1 MSPQNCEKIHPYIL
15 QQHLI
20 NQIIPL
26 HVYQTWYTKN
36 LPPIMHARREK
47 LKQLNPAFTFH
58 LYDDDDCSEFIKKH
72 FTIQVVNAYNSLIP
86 GAYKADLWR
95 CCVLFV
101 NGGIYMDIKL
111 LTVGGFKLIQLTT
124 KEHFVRDRLPNTI
137 YNALIV
143 CKPRNNLL
151 LNSINA
157 IVRNV
162 RIKYYGPSPLDPT
175 GPGLLGKLA
184 MKDNTVNIDL
194 KHNTNGGYIIYKN
207 KFIISTEYSEY
218 DKERSELNHK
228 IKKARYDILWNKKV
242 IYKSSI

>member
-1 MSPQNCEKIHPYIL
+1 MSKQNCEKLPPFISQEHFV
-15 QQHLI
+15 

-26 HVYQTWYTKN
+26 HVYQTWYTKT
-36 LPPIMHARREK
+36 LPPLMNARREE
-47 LKQLNPAFTFH
+47 LKRLNPAFTFH
-58 LYDDDDCSEFIKKH
+58 LYDDNDCSEFIKKH
-72 FTIQVVNAYNSLIP
+72 FTIQVLNAYNSLIP

-95 CCVLFV
+95 CCVLFI

-137 YNALIV
+137 YNALLV
-143 CKPRNNLL
+143 CKPRNKLL

-162 RIKYYGPSPLDPT
+162 RKKYYGASPLDPT

-184 MKDNTVNIDL
+184 MKDTGVNIDL
-194 KHNTNGGYIIYKN
+194 KHNTNGGFIIYKN
-207 KFIISTEYSEY
+207 NFIISTEYSDY
-218 DKERSELNHK
+218 NKERSELNNE
-228 IKKARYDILWNKKV
+228 IKKARYDILWNKRV
-242 IYKSSI
+242 IYK